1 MKNSTKNILAFTMI
15 PLSVLFFSGCS
26 SQQTKNAPAAE
37 KTPTKQQTPATKTE
51 SQKSPDATSAELPAL
66 PADNKQAIDT
76 ELSGIDQT
84 LQETDKTLST
94 DTPDS
99 ELGL

>member
-15 PLSVLFFSGCS
+15 PLAVLFFSGC

-37 KTPTKQQTPATKTE
+37 KTTAQQQAPATQTE
-51 SQKSPDATSAELPAL
+51 SQKSPDATSTELPAL
-66 PADNKQAIDT
+66 PSDNKQAIDT
-76 ELSGIDQT
+76 ELSGIDQA
-84 LQETDKTLST
+84 LQDTDKALSADKT
-94 DTPDS
+94 DS